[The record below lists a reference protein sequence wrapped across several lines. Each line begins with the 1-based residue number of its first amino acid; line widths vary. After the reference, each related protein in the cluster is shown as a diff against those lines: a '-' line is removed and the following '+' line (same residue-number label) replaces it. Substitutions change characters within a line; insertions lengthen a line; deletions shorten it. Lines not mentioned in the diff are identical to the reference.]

1 MAETVVETGTVKWF
15 DPKKGFGFII
25 CDVLPDAE
33 KREIFFH
40 ATDLK
45 KSGIKDEDVDEGHR
59 LSFKSVETP
68 RGMKASDIV
77 KL

>member
-25 CDVLPDAE
+25 CDVPPDAE

-45 KSGIKDEDVDEGHR
+45 KSGIRDEDVDEGHR